1 MTDKL
6 NKLYNQK
13 DFEEENKDRSENADT
28 AKLKFDAAQSYVLS
42 LADSLNIEHGD
53 SIYDTIDAI
62 KAVSADAKKKK
73 SELTLLA
80 EKLSGRVDTLSE
92 LTEGVDVHAAELE
105 AQKVLSTEIG
115 KTAAAIDS
123 EKLKEATASVLPI
136 SLIVMAISFVLVPVD
151 AGLMLSFVIA
161 TAMLILGMG
170 LFTLGADMS
179 MSRIGNYMGSKLTKS
194 RKLPLILTVS
204 FALGVAITV
213 AEPDLQVLAGNVP
226 EIDTTV
232 LILTVS
238 VGVGFFLMLC
248 MVRILFSI
256 SLRTMLIVFYAIVFA
271 AAFLSD
277 ESILSVAFDSGGVTT
292 GPMTVPFIMAL
303 GVGVASIRSDE
314 NAKADS
320 FGLVGLCS
328 IGPILSVLL
337 LGAIYKTQP
346 AQGESGA
353 VSGVA
358 TTVELGKDYLHALP
372 EYLWEVTMALLPIVV
387 FFLIFQVIS
396 LKLRK
401 LPFMRI
407 VIGILYTYLGLVL
420 FLTGVNV
427 GFSPLG
433 YALGAALAD
442 GWKVY
447 LLAPLAM
454 LMGWFIINAEPAV
467 HTLNKQ
473 VEELSAGAISAKAM
487 GMSLSIAVSAA
498 GGLAMLRVIT
508 GISIMYFLVP
518 GYLIALALSFFVP
531 RTFTAIAFDSGGVA
545 SGPLTATF
553 MLPFATGAC
562 EALGGNVMTD
572 AFGLVAL
579 VAMMPLIT
587 VQVMGAI
594 YVVKSRHASQE
605 PQLPDFGDNEII
617 ELWEA
622 C

>member
-1 MTDKL
+1 M
-6 NKLYNQK
+6 YQK
-13 DFEEENKDRSENADT
+13 
-28 AKLKFDAAQSYVLS
+28 Q
-42 LADSLNIEHGD
+42 I
-53 SIYDTIDAI
+53 
-62 KAVSADAKKKK
+62 
-73 SELTLLA
+73 LL
-80 EKLSGRVDTLSE
+80 
-92 LTEGVDVHAAELE
+92 
-105 AQKVLSTEIG
+105 
-115 KTAAAIDS
+115 
-123 EKLKEATASVLPI
+123 EKLKEAAASVLPI
-136 SLIVMAISFVLVPVD
+136 SLIVMAICFILVPVD
-151 AGLMLSFVIA
+151 TGLMLSFVLA

-170 LFTLGADMS
+170 LFTLGAEMS
-179 MSRIGNYMGSKLTKS
+179 MTRIGNYMGSKLTKS
-194 RKLPLILTVS
+194 RKLPLILFVS

-213 AEPDLQVLAGNVP
+213 AEPDLQVLAANVP
-226 EIDTTV
+226 DIDSAA

-256 SLRTMLIVFYAIVFA
+256 SLRTMLIVFYAFVFA

-337 LGAIYKTQP
+337 LGAIYQSQP
-346 AQGESGA
+346 SASEVASAAGI
-353 VSGVA
+353 A
-358 TTVELGKDYLHALP
+358 TTVELGRGYLRALP
-372 EYLWEVTMALLPIVV
+372 DYLWEVTVALLPIFV
-387 FFLIFQVIS
+387 FFLIFQVVS
-396 LKLRK
+396 LRLRK
-401 LPFMRI
+401 LPFLRI
-407 VIGILYTYLGLVL
+407 IVGILYTYVGLVL

-433 YALGAALAD
+433 YALGAALTE
-442 GWKVY
+442 GWKLW

-467 HTLNKQ
+467 HILNKQ
-473 VEELSAGAISAKAM
+473 VEELSAGAISARAM

-498 GGLAMLRVIT
+498 GGFAMLRVIS
-508 GISIMYFLVP
+508 GISILYFLVP
-518 GYLIALALSFFVP
+518 GYVIALALSFFVP

-553 MLPFATGAC
+553 MLPFAMGAC
-562 EALGGNVMTD
+562 EALGGSVMTD

-594 YVVKSRHASQE
+594 YVVKSRRTAGESA
-605 PQLPDFGDNEII
+605 LPDFGDNEII

>member
-1 MTDKL
+1 MYQKQVLLEKL
-6 NKLYNQK
+6 N
-13 DFEEENKDRSENADT
+13 E
-28 AKLKFDAAQSYVLS
+28 AA
-42 LADSLNIEHGD
+42 
-53 SIYDTIDAI
+53 
-62 KAVSADAKKKK
+62 
-73 SELTLLA
+73 
-80 EKLSGRVDTLSE
+80 
-92 LTEGVDVHAAELE
+92 
-105 AQKVLSTEIG
+105 
-115 KTAAAIDS
+115 
-123 EKLKEATASVLPI
+123 ASVLPI
-136 SLIVMAISFVLVPVD
+136 SLIVMAICLVLVPMD
-151 AGLMLSFVIA
+151 AGLMLSFILA

-170 LFTLGADMS
+170 LFTLGAEMS

-194 RKLPLILTVS
+194 RSLPLILSVS

-226 EIDTTV
+226 DIDSAV

-238 VGVGFFLMLC
+238 VGVGFFLTLC

-256 SLRTMLIVFYAIVFA
+256 PLRTMLIVFYAIVFA

-277 ESILSVAFDSGGVTT
+277 RSILAVAFDSGGVTT

-346 AQGESGA
+346 SQAAGAA
-353 VSGVA
+353 VSGAA
-358 TTVELGKDYLHALP
+358 TTVEMGRDYLHALP
-372 EYLWEVTMALLPIVV
+372 HYLQEVTVALLPIIV
-387 FFLIFQVIS
+387 FFLIFQFLS
-396 LKLRK
+396 LRLRK
-401 LPFMRI
+401 LPFLRI
-407 VIGILYTYLGLVL
+407 MMGILYTYAGLVL

-427 GFSPLG
+427 GFSPVG
-433 YALGAALAD
+433 YALGAALTE
-442 GWKVY
+442 GRKLW

-467 HTLNKQ
+467 HILNKQ

-508 GISIMYFLVP
+508 GVSIMYFLVP
-518 GYLIALALSFFVP
+518 GYLIALILSFFVP

-545 SGPLTATF
+545 SGPLTASF
-553 MLPFATGAC
+553 MLPFAMGAC
-562 EALGGNVMTD
+562 EARGGSVMTD

-594 YVVKSRHASQE
+594 YVLKSRHISQE
-605 PQLPDFGDNEII
+605 PALPSYGDDEII

>member
-1 MTDKL
+1 M
-6 NKLYNQK
+6 YQK
-13 DFEEENKDRSENADT
+13 E
-28 AKLKFDAAQSYVLS
+28 VLF
-42 LADSLNIEHGD
+42 
-53 SIYDTIDAI
+53 
-62 KAVSADAKKKK
+62 
-73 SELTLLA
+73 
-80 EKLSGRVDTLSE
+80 EKLRE
-92 LTEGVDVHAAELE
+92 AA
-105 AQKVLSTEIG
+105 
-115 KTAAAIDS
+115 
-123 EKLKEATASVLPI
+123 ASVLPI
-136 SLIVMAISFVLVPVD
+136 SLIVLLICFVLVPVD
-151 AGLMLSFVIA
+151 TGLMLSFLLA

-170 LFTLGADMS
+170 LFTLGAEMS
-179 MSRIGNYMGSKLTKS
+179 MSKIGNYIGSKLTKS
-194 RKLPLILTVS
+194 RKLWLILAVS
-204 FALGVAITV
+204 FLLGVAITV
-213 AEPDLQVLAGNVP
+213 AEPDLQVLAANVP
-226 EIDTTV
+226 DIDKTV

-238 VGVGFFLMLC
+238 VGVGIFLMLC
-248 MVRILFSI
+248 MVRILFGI
-256 SLRTMLIVFYAIVFA
+256 SLRLLLIVFYVLVFL

-277 ESILSVAFDSGGVTT
+277 QGILAVAFDSGGVTT

-328 IGPILSVLL
+328 IGPIASVLL
-337 LGAIYKTQP
+337 LGAIYRTQP
-346 AQGESGA
+346 VQTETQT
-353 VSGVA
+353 VA
-358 TTVELGKDYLHALP
+358 AITDTVLLGRDYLHAIP
-372 EYLWEVTMALLPIVV
+372 EYLKEVTVALLPIVV
-387 FFLIFQVIS
+387 FFLIFQFVS
-396 LKLRK
+396 LRLRK
-401 LPFMRI
+401 LPFLRVM
-407 VIGILYTYLGLVL
+407 VGILYTYVGLVL

-433 YALGAALAD
+433 YVLGAALTE
-442 GWKVY
+442 GWRIW
-447 LLAPLAM
+447 LLIPLAM

-467 HTLNKQ
+467 HILNRQ
-473 VEELSAGAISAKAM
+473 VEDLSAGAISARAM

-508 GISIMYFLVP
+508 GVSIMYFLVP
-518 GYLIALALSFFVP
+518 GYFIALALSFFVP

-553 MLPFATGAC
+553 MLPFAMGAC

-594 YVVKSRHASQE
+594 YVIKSRRAEKE
-605 PQLPDFGDNEII
+605 PALPDFGDNEII

>member
-1 MTDKL
+1 M
-6 NKLYNQK
+6 YQK
-13 DFEEENKDRSENADT
+13 
-28 AKLKFDAAQSYVLS
+28 Q
-42 LADSLNIEHGD
+42 I
-53 SIYDTIDAI
+53 
-62 KAVSADAKKKK
+62 
-73 SELTLLA
+73 LL
-80 EKLSGRVDTLSE
+80 EKLRE
-92 LTEGVDVHAAELE
+92 AA
-105 AQKVLSTEIG
+105 
-115 KTAAAIDS
+115 
-123 EKLKEATASVLPI
+123 ASVLPI
-136 SLIVMAISFVLVPVD
+136 SLIVMLICFVLVPVD
-151 AGLMLSFVIA
+151 TGLMLSFVLA

-179 MSRIGNYMGSKLTKS
+179 MTRIGNYMGAKLTKS

-204 FALGVAITV
+204 FALGIAITV

-256 SLRTMLIVFYAIVFA
+256 SLRAMLIVFYAIVFA

-277 ESILSVAFDSGGVTT
+277 TGILSVAFDSGGVTT

-346 AQGESGA
+346 SASEGDPSA
-353 VSGVA
+353 LVSS
-358 TTVELGKDYLHALP
+358 TVDLGKDYLHALP
-372 EYLWEVTMALLPIVV
+372 EYLWLLPIVV

-401 LPFMRI
+401 LPFLRI
-407 VIGILYTYLGLVL
+407 MVGILYTYVGLVL

-433 YALGAALAD
+433 YALGAALAE
-442 GWKVY
+442 GWKMY

-473 VEELSAGAISAKAM
+473 VAELSAGAISERSM
-487 GMSLSIAVSAA
+487 GLSLSVAVSAA

-518 GYLIALALSFFVP
+518 GYLIAIALSFFVP

-594 YVVKSRHASQE
+594 YVVKSRHTAVE
-605 PQLPDFGDNEII
+605 ETLPDFGDNEII

>member
-1 MTDKL
+1 M
-6 NKLYNQK
+6 YQK
-13 DFEEENKDRSENADT
+13 
-28 AKLKFDAAQSYVLS
+28 Q
-42 LADSLNIEHGD
+42 I
-53 SIYDTIDAI
+53 
-62 KAVSADAKKKK
+62 
-73 SELTLLA
+73 LL
-80 EKLSGRVDTLSE
+80 EKLR
-92 LTEGVDVHAAELE
+92 E
-105 AQKVLSTEIG
+105 AC
-115 KTAAAIDS
+115 
-123 EKLKEATASVLPI
+123 ASVLPI
-136 SLIVMAISFVLVPVD
+136 SLIVLAICFFLVPMDTGLVLSFVL
-151 AGLMLSFVIA
+151 A

-170 LFTLGADMS
+170 FFTLGAEMS

-194 RKLPLILTVS
+194 RKLWLILSVS
-204 FALGVAITV
+204 FALGVAITI

-226 EIDTTV
+226 EIDTMV

-238 VGVGFFLMLC
+238 VGVGFFLLLC
-248 MVRILFSI
+248 MVRILFAI
-256 SLRTMLIVFYAIVFA
+256 PLRRMLLIFYTIVFV

-277 ESILSVAFDSGGVTT
+277 EGILSVAFDSGGVTT

-328 IGPILSVLL
+328 IGPILSVLIL
-337 LGAIYKTQP
+337 DFIYETQNT
-346 AQGESGA
+346 QTDLMVINSI
-353 VSGVA
+353 S
-358 TTVELGKDYLHALP
+358 TTVEMGRDYLHALP
-372 EYLWEVTMALLPIVV
+372 EYLKEVTMALLPIFI
-387 FFLIFQVIS
+387 FFLIFQVVS
-396 LKLRK
+396 LRLRK
-401 LPFMRI
+401 YPLLRI
-407 VIGILYTYLGLVL
+407 LMGVLYTYVGLVL

-433 YALGAALAD
+433 YALGSALTS
-442 GWKVY
+442 GWKIW

-467 HTLNKQ
+467 HILNKQ
-473 VEELSAGAISAKAM
+473 VEDLSAGAISARAM
-487 GMSLSIAVSAA
+487 GISLSIAVSAA

-518 GYLIALALSFFVP
+518 GYVIALALSLFVP

-553 MLPFATGAC
+553 MLPFAMGAC
-562 EALGGNVMTD
+562 KALGGNVMTD

-594 YVVKSRHASQE
+594 YVMKSRRMTEE
-605 PQLPDFGDNEII
+605 PMLPDFGDDEII

-622 C
+622 

>member
-1 MTDKL
+1 MYRK
-6 NKLYNQK
+6 Q
-13 DFEEENKDRSENADT
+13 
-28 AKLKFDAAQSYVLS
+28 VL
-42 LADSLNIEHGD
+42 L
-53 SIYDTIDAI
+53 
-62 KAVSADAKKKK
+62 
-73 SELTLLA
+73 
-80 EKLSGRVDTLSE
+80 
-92 LTEGVDVHAAELE
+92 
-105 AQKVLSTEIG
+105 
-115 KTAAAIDS
+115 
-123 EKLKEATASVLPI
+123 EKLKEAAASVLPI
-136 SLIVMAISFVLVPVD
+136 SLIVLAICFVLVPVD
-151 AGLMLSFVIA
+151 TGLMLSFVLA

-170 LFTLGADMS
+170 LFTLGAEMS
-179 MSRIGNYMGSKLTKS
+179 MSKIGNYMGAKLTKS
-194 RKLPLILTVS
+194 RRLGLILIVS
-204 FALGVAITV
+204 FLLGVAITV
-213 AEPDLQVLAGNVP
+213 AEPDLQVLAANVP
-226 EIDTTV
+226 EIDKTV

-238 VGVGFFLMLC
+238 VGVGIFLMLC
-248 MVRILFSI
+248 MVRILFGI
-256 SLRTMLIVFYAIVFA
+256 SLRLLLIMFYVLVFL

-277 ESILSVAFDSGGVTT
+277 QGILAVAFDSGGVTT

-328 IGPILSVLL
+328 IGPIASVLL

-346 AQGESGA
+346 AQAESETA
-353 VSGVA
+353 AAITNTVA
-358 TTVELGKDYLHALP
+358 LGRDYLHAFP
-372 EYLWEVTMALLPIVV
+372 EYLKEVTLALLPIVV
-387 FFLIFQVIS
+387 FFLIFQIVS
-396 LKLRK
+396 LRLRK
-401 LPFMRI
+401 LPFLRVM
-407 VIGILYTYLGLVL
+407 VGILYTYAGLVL

-427 GFSPLG
+427 GFSPVG
-433 YALGAALAD
+433 YALGAALTE
-442 GWKVY
+442 GWKLW
-447 LLAPLAM
+447 LLIPLAM

-467 HTLNKQ
+467 HILNRQ
-473 VEELSAGAISAKAM
+473 VEDLSAGAISARAM

-508 GISIMYFLVP
+508 GVSIMYFLVP
-518 GYLIALALSFFVP
+518 GYFIALALSFFVP

-553 MLPFATGAC
+553 MLPFAMGAC

-594 YVVKSRHASQE
+594 YVIKSRRAEKE
-605 PQLPDFGDNEII
+605 PALPDFGDNEII

>member
-1 MTDKL
+1 M
-6 NKLYNQK
+6 QI
-13 DFEEENKDRSENADT
+13 
-28 AKLKFDAAQSYVLS
+28 V
-42 LADSLNIEHGD
+42 
-53 SIYDTIDAI
+53 
-62 KAVSADAKKKK
+62 
-73 SELTLLA
+73 LA
-80 EKLSGRVDTLSE
+80 ELYRG
-92 LTEGVDVHAAELE
+92 G
-105 AQKVLSTEIG
+105 
-115 KTAAAIDS
+115 
-123 EKLKEATASVLPI
+123 
-136 SLIVMAISFVLVPVD
+136 D
-151 AGLMLSFVIA
+151 AGD
-161 TAMLILGMG
+161 
-170 LFTLGADMS
+170 GA
-179 MSRIGNYMGSKLTKS
+179 
-194 RKLPLILTVS
+194 
-204 FALGVAITV
+204 A
-213 AEPDLQVLAGNVP
+213 
-226 EIDTTV
+226 
-232 LILTVS
+232 
-238 VGVGFFLMLC
+238 
-248 MVRILFSI
+248 
-256 SLRTMLIVFYAIVFA
+256 
-271 AAFLSD
+271 
-277 ESILSVAFDSGGVTT
+277 
-292 GPMTVPFIMAL
+292 
-303 GVGVASIRSDE
+303 
-314 NAKADS
+314 
-320 FGLVGLCS
+320 
-328 IGPILSVLL
+328 
-337 LGAIYKTQP
+337 
-346 AQGESGA
+346 
-353 VSGVA
+353 
-358 TTVELGKDYLHALP
+358 TVELGKDYLHALP

-433 YALGAALAD
+433 YSLGAALAE

>member
-1 MTDKL
+1 M
-6 NKLYNQK
+6 
-13 DFEEENKDRSENADT
+13 
-28 AKLKFDAAQSYVLS
+28 
-42 LADSLNIEHGD
+42 
-53 SIYDTIDAI
+53 
-62 KAVSADAKKKK
+62 
-73 SELTLLA
+73 
-80 EKLSGRVDTLSE
+80 
-92 LTEGVDVHAAELE
+92 
-105 AQKVLSTEIG
+105 
-115 KTAAAIDS
+115 

-248 MVRILFSI
+248 MVRISLFPI
-256 SLRTMLIVFYAIVFA
+256 SLRTMLIVFTPSSLPRRFCRM
-271 AAFLSD
+271 
-277 ESILSVAFDSGGVTT
+277 SILSHRVRLRRRDNGADDRAVHHGARRRRCVHSKRRKRQGGQLR
-292 GPMTVPFIMAL
+292 P
-303 GVGVASIRSDE
+303 RR
-314 NAKADS
+314 
-320 FGLVGLCS
+320 
-328 IGPILSVLL
+328 SVLDRADL
-337 LGAIYKTQP
+337 IGAAARCDLQNAAR
-346 AQGESGA
+346 AQGESSA
-353 VSGVA
+353 VAGVA

-407 VIGILYTYLGLVL
+407 VIGILCTYLGLVL

-442 GWKVY
+442 GWK
-447 LLAPLAM
+447 
-454 LMGWFIINAEPAV
+454 
-467 HTLNKQ
+467 
-473 VEELSAGAISAKAM
+473 
-487 GMSLSIAVSAA
+487 
-498 GGLAMLRVIT
+498 
-508 GISIMYFLVP
+508 
-518 GYLIALALSFFVP
+518 
-531 RTFTAIAFDSGGVA
+531 D
-545 SGPLTATF
+545 
-553 MLPFATGAC
+553 
-562 EALGGNVMTD
+562 
-572 AFGLVAL
+572 
-579 VAMMPLIT
+579 
-587 VQVMGAI
+587 
-594 YVVKSRHASQE
+594 
-605 PQLPDFGDNEII
+605 
-617 ELWEA
+617 
-622 C
+622 

>member
-1 MTDKL
+1 M
-6 NKLYNQK
+6 YQK
-13 DFEEENKDRSENADT
+13 QI
-28 AKLKFDAAQSYVLS
+28 LM
-42 LADSLNIEHGD
+42 
-53 SIYDTIDAI
+53 
-62 KAVSADAKKKK
+62 
-73 SELTLLA
+73 
-80 EKLSGRVDTLSE
+80 
-92 LTEGVDVHAAELE
+92 
-105 AQKVLSTEIG
+105 
-115 KTAAAIDS
+115 

-161 TAMLILGMG
+161 TAMLIL
-170 LFTLGADMS
+170 S

-271 AAFLSD
+271 AAFLSN

-328 IGPILSVLL
+328 IGPIASVLL

-346 AQGESGA
+346 AQTQSEA
-353 VSGVA
+353 AAAITNTVA
-358 TTVELGKDYLHALP
+358 LGRDYLHAFP
-372 EYLWEVTMALLPIVV
+372 EYMKEVTLALLPIVV
-387 FFLIFQVIS
+387 FFLVFQFVS
-396 LKLRK
+396 LRLRK
-401 LPFMRI
+401 LPFLRVM
-407 VIGILYTYLGLVL
+407 VGILYTYAGLVL

-427 GFSPLG
+427 GFSPVG
-433 YALGAALAD
+433 YALGAALTE
-442 GWKVY
+442 GWKIW
-447 LLAPLAM
+447 LLIPLAM

-467 HTLNKQ
+467 HILNRQ
-473 VEELSAGAISAKAM
+473 VEDLSAGAISARAM

-508 GISIMYFLVP
+508 GVSIMYFLVP

-562 EALGGNVMTD
+562 EALGGNV
-572 AFGLVAL
+572 
-579 VAMMPLIT
+579 AMMPLIT

>member
-1 MTDKL
+1 M
-6 NKLYNQK
+6 YQK
-13 DFEEENKDRSENADT
+13 
-28 AKLKFDAAQSYVLS
+28 Q
-42 LADSLNIEHGD
+42 I
-53 SIYDTIDAI
+53 
-62 KAVSADAKKKK
+62 
-73 SELTLLA
+73 LL
-80 EKLSGRVDTLSE
+80 
-92 LTEGVDVHAAELE
+92 
-105 AQKVLSTEIG
+105 
-115 KTAAAIDS
+115 
-123 EKLKEATASVLPI
+123 EKLKEAAASVLPI
-136 SLIVMAISFVLVPVD
+136 SLIVMAICFILVPVD
-151 AGLMLSFVIA
+151 TGLMLSFVLA

-170 LFTLGADMS
+170 LFTLGAEMS
-179 MSRIGNYMGSKLTKS
+179 MTRIGNYMGSKLTTS
-194 RKLPLILTVS
+194 RKLPLMLFVS

-213 AEPDLQVLAGNVP
+213 AEPDLQVLAANVP
-226 EIDTTV
+226 DIDSAA

-256 SLRTMLIVFYAIVFA
+256 SLRTMLIVFYAFVFA

-337 LGAIYKTQP
+337 LGAIYQSQP
-346 AQGESGA
+346 SASE
-353 VSGVA
+353 VA
-358 TTVELGKDYLHALP
+358 SAAGIVTTVELGRGYLRALP
-372 EYLWEVTMALLPIVV
+372 DYLWEVTVALLPIFV
-387 FFLIFQVIS
+387 FFLIFQVVS
-396 LKLRK
+396 LRLRK
-401 LPFMRI
+401 LPFLRI
-407 VIGILYTYLGLVL
+407 IVGILYTYVGLVL

-433 YALGAALAD
+433 YALGAALTE
-442 GWKVY
+442 GWKLW

-467 HTLNKQ
+467 HILNKQ
-473 VEELSAGAISAKAM
+473 VEELSAGAISARAM

-498 GGLAMLRVIT
+498 GGLAMLRVIS
-508 GISIMYFLVP
+508 GISILYFLVP
-518 GYLIALALSFFVP
+518 GYVIALALSFFVP

-553 MLPFATGAC
+553 MLPFAMGAC
-562 EALGGNVMTD
+562 EALGGSVMTD

-594 YVVKSRHASQE
+594 YVVKSRRTAGESA
-605 PQLPDFGDNEII
+605 LPDFGDNEII